1 MFREYKD
8 VLAPIPSRL
17 HSKVK
22 DLRLNRTIIARRIKT
37 RYPSIFH
44 PIDPSTI
51 IFIHPWMKP
60 HRRKKKASKLKY
72 IDLWEISERFRRSIS
87 IPDKAV
93 GNFSPKRSENWITFD
108 SPSIHSGAT
117 TLRMK
122 TWKRGEKKARFSFPS
137 PLFRFGCLPPP
148 FLSPPALPSRSS
160 AVGCAVYEQVSR
172 TASGG
177 TSTAKWFHRERVAR
191 ELSRNVAGRQRG
203 VACRGAAKNVFS
215 FVCVQHCV

>member
-8 VLAPIPSRL
+8 VLAPIPGRL

-22 DLRLNRTIIARRIKT
+22 DLRLNRTIIARRINALSFDFSSD
-37 RYPSIFH
+37 RSI
-44 PIDPSTI
+44 DNN
-51 IFIHPWMKP
+51 IHSSLKP
-60 HRRKKKASKLKY
+60 QRRKKKASKLKY

-137 PLFRFGCLPPP
+137 PLFRFGCLPPSP
-148 FLSPPALPSRSS
+148 PLSPRSS
-160 AVGCAVYEQVSR
+160 KPLLSGWLRGVR
-172 TASGG
+172 TSVTHGLG
-177 TSTAKWFHRERVAR
+177 RHEHREMISPWESCERAL
-191 ELSRNVAGRQRG
+191 EKCGRQTAWRRLSWRG
-203 VACRGAAKNVFS
+203 KERFLVR
-215 FVCVQHCV
+215 VCVQHCV